1 MTISAVIEI
10 EINVTPAELERY
22 LGACLEKL
30 AVPGERTVHVE
41 ASKGSL
47 QEAFNVGPIRD

>member
-30 AVPGERTVHVE
+30 AIPGERTVHVA

-47 QEAFNVGPIRD
+47 QEAFNVGPVRD